1 MKLNL
6 WQWLGVALLI
16 VGAVLLAIKY
26 STGGGS
32 LGPASQ
38 PAGAPATSPAADQ
51 HTK

>member
-26 STGGGS
+26 STGGNGGTGNS
-32 LGPASQ
+32 GPASQ
-38 PAGAPATSPAADQ
+38 PATDQ
-51 HTK
+51 RSR

>member
-26 STGGGS
+26 STSGS
-32 LGPASQ
+32 STPSGT
-38 PAGAPATSPAADQ
+38 PATSPAADQ
-51 HTK
+51 QNR

>member
-26 STGGGS
+26 STGGNGNGNTGGGNS
-32 LGPASQ
+32 APTSQ
-38 PAGAPATSPAADQ
+38 PATDQ
-51 HTK
+51 RAR

>member
-26 STGGGS
+26 TANGSGGS
-32 LGPASQ
+32 SAPPGGAAAPAATQ
-38 PAGAPATSPAADQ
+38 PA
-51 HTK
+51 K